1 MNSLEKS
8 KVHAEALSKLVQ
20 EKAETLPM
28 TMNAKVDGIKQLA
41 SFGML
46 VLKTCQVFN
55 ICRSTY
61 YRHLQPR
68 EEKDSSLVQAIRDEQ
83 VLHSYAYGAKRMARF
98 LSMHLETPINHKR
111 VAWLMRENDLN
122 SRVRLQRFKRCRLE
136 PKIPDSRPCIN
147 KLNREFFLK
156 NPGRNWSQT

>member
-46 VLKTCQVFN
+46 VLKTCQSAEALIIA
-55 ICRSTY
+55 ICSQGKKRT
-61 YRHLQPR
+61 HL
-68 EEKDSSLVQAIRDEQ
+68 
-83 VLHSYAYGAKRMARF
+83 
-98 LSMHLETPINHKR
+98 
-111 VAWLMRENDLN
+111 W
-122 SRVRLQRFKRCRLE
+122 FKRSGMSKSFTPTLTVR
-136 PKIPDSRPCIN
+136 N
-147 KLNREFFLK
+147 GW
-156 NPGRNWSQT
+156 PGSCVCAWKPRSITSVWPGL